1 MQRKEMPIDTIV
13 EKYET
18 NIMAFIL
25 SYVKD
30 WEKARDLCQDLFL
43 QLTIKYN
50 EGYNIQ
56 NAEHYLFRAAKNTVI
71 NYWKK
76 TATQQALIE
85 DYYNHIQQH
94 ARYSETILEQDKQII
109 FDILEKQM
117 SEQQRKVFKLHRID
131 GLSYAEIADALNIS
145 KSTVKNHM
153 IIALQKIRYYMS
165 LHADELISI
174 LLLIAYLKNHK

>member
-1 MQRKEMPIDTIV
+1 MQRKEMPIDAIV

-18 NIMAFIL
+18 SITAYIV

-30 WEKARDLCQDLFL
+30 WEKAKDLCQDLFL
-43 QLTIKYN
+43 QLTIKFN
-50 EGYNIQ
+50 QGYKIE

-76 TATQQALIE
+76 TASQQALID
-85 DYYNHIQQH
+85 DYYNHIQQQ
-94 ARYSETILEQDKQII
+94 ARYNETILEHDKQLI
-109 FDILEKQM
+109 FSILEKQM
-117 SEQQRKVFKLHRID
+117 SDQQSKVFRLHRID
-131 GLSYAEIADALNIS
+131 GLTYSEIADSLNIS
-145 KSTVKNHM
+145 RSTVKNHM

-174 LLLIAYLKNHK
+174 LLILSYFKNH